1 MVTGISEILVVLVL
15 VMVFFGAGKVPQIM
29 GAVGASVKTFK
40 DAASGEPEDDK
51 DKPQT

>member
-15 VMVFFGAGKVPQIM
+15 VLVFFGAGKVPQIM

-40 DAASGEPEDDK
+40 DAASGASEDDK
-51 DKPQT
+51 DKPET